1 MRTLTV
7 LRGVIKSPQKPRSVL
22 HLAVN
27 RNSGV
32 RACGR
37 WPVRFRMVRVTLLVP
52 EAGPSSPTGRRT
64 ASCQPGRL
72 CNRARANRSDISAYS
87 GPPNLRPHTGVP
99 AGVWL
104 LRTSQRPLSEGS
116 MRTAQRPLRKNIP
129 NHPSTSEGQVSYPQE
144 PRAAPCSRRARASY
158 GMVSEPWSAPC
169 APADG
174 CFRRAC
180 GCTRGSEDYCR
191 RATQP
196 AAQGCSGRVH

>member
-1 MRTLTV
+1 MKQNRHFASLPG
-7 LRGVIKSPQKPRSVL
+7 LRRDHSSDPRSIRR
-22 HLAVN
+22 N
-27 RNSGV
+27 RCRPSTNPQSYPQQYPPPYPPGNANTNGPSWRHKV
-32 RACGR
+32 TSEASLGPASRRQSVSRCTACGR

-129 NHPSTSEGQVSYPQE
+129 NHPSTSEGQVS
-144 PRAAPCSRRARASY
+144 
-158 GMVSEPWSAPC
+158 
-169 APADG
+169 
-174 CFRRAC
+174 
-180 GCTRGSEDYCR
+180 
-191 RATQP
+191 
-196 AAQGCSGRVH
+196 